1 MRTFLPNIDKI
12 ERKWWVVDARDE
24 VLGRMASKIALIL
37 QGKRKRTYT
46 RHIDVGD
53 FVVVV
58 NAEKVRLTGDKLNG
72 KIYYRHTG
80 YPGGIKSRTAGQMLE
95 KFPERVI
102 QLAVKRM
109 LPRNKLGSRMLKR
122 LKVYAGSDHP
132 HSAQDPETLDLA
144 TINDR
149 R

>member
-12 ERKWWVVDARDE
+12 ERKWWVVDAE
-24 VLGRMASKIALIL
+24 SETLGRMATKISLIL

-46 RHIDVGD
+46 PHVDVGD

-58 NAEKVRLTGDKLNG
+58 NAEKVKLTGNKLDG
-72 KIYYRHTG
+72 KIYYHHTG

-95 KFPERVI
+95 KFPERVV

-109 LPRNKLGSRMLKR
+109 LPQNKLGSRMLKR
-122 LKVYAGSDHP
+122 LKVYRGSEHP
-132 HSAQDPETLDLA
+132 HLPQNPEPLDLA
-144 TINDR
+144 TINER

>member
-12 ERKWWVVDARDE
+12 ERKWWVVDAE
-24 VLGRMASKIALIL
+24 GEILGRMATNISLIL
-37 QGKRKRTYT
+37 QGKRKRSYAK
-46 RHIDVGD
+46 HIDVGD

-58 NAEKVRLTGDKLNG
+58 NAEKVKLTGNKREG
-72 KIYYRHTG
+72 KIYYHHTG

-95 KFPERVI
+95 KHPERVI

-109 LPRNKLGSRMLKR
+109 LPQNKLGSRMLKR
-122 LKVYAGSDHP
+122 LKVYAGTEHP
-132 HSAQDPETLDLA
+132 HSAQEPEPLDLA
-144 TINDR
+144 AINKR